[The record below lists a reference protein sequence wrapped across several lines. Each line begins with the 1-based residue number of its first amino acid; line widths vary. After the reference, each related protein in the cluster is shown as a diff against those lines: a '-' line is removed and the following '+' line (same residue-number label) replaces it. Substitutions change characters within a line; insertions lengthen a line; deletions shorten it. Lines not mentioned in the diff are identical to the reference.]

1 MDRRVEQSRERAVE
15 AGRALLLEG
24 GIAAVTHLEVARRS
38 GLGRRT
44 VYRHFP
50 DRSSLL
56 YGVLATARFPGA
68 SWTGALDADLR
79 TFLHALRVALNRGP
93 LAFVIATLV
102 EASTVDPE
110 LATLRARLIDEG
122 CRPLRELLEHARA
135 ELPTDLDVDAAQAAL
150 EGPLFYR
157 AIVRGEPI
165 PRRVVDDV
173 VAAFMRDPPRR
184 AARARRA

>member
-1 MDRRVEQSRERAVE
+1 M
-15 AGRALLLEG
+15 LLEG

-68 SWTGALDADLR
+68 SWTGSLDADLR

-93 LAFVIATLV
+93 LAFVVATLV
-102 EASTVDPE
+102 EASTIDPE
-110 LATLRARLIDEG
+110 LATLRARLVEEG
-122 CRPLRELLEHARA
+122 CRPLRELLERA
-135 ELPTDLDVDAAQAAL
+135 CSELPDDLDVDAAQAAL

-173 VAAFMRDPPRR
+173 VAAFLRDPPRR
-184 AARARRA
+184 RSRKRQS